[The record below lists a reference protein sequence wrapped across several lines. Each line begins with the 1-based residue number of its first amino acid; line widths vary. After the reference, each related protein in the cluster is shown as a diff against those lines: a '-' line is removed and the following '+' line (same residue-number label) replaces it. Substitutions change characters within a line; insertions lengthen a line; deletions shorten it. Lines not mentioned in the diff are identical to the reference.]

1 MASSSSNKLVFL
13 AFLLLFVF
21 SNNLVAG
28 KPQKVKLNL
37 YYESLCPY
45 SQKFINDD
53 LVKLFESD
61 LHRITDLKLVPFG
74 NAKVSDNLTVTCQH
88 GEEECKLNAIGACAI
103 KTWPNPKMHYWFIR
117 CVEKDTKNWESSCFK
132 TYGGEKAIRDCY
144 SGDLS
149 KKYLILGYAKQTL
162 NLMPKKEYVPWVTV
176 NGKPLYENYE
186 DFVAQMC
193 KAYQGKAPLPKV
205 CNSSASAK
213 KKVLKLQVSYGEDFH
228 H

>member
-1 MASSSSNKLVFL
+1 MAYSSSSSSNKLVF
-13 AFLLLFVF
+13 FLSFLLFVF

-28 KPQKVKLNL
+28 ETQKVKLSL

-61 LHRITDLKLVPFG
+61 LHRITDLMLVPFG
-74 NAKVSDNLTVTCQH
+74 NAKH

-103 KTWPNPKMHYWFIR
+103 RTWPNPKMHYWFIR
-117 CVEKDTKNWESSCFK
+117 CVEKDTKNWESCFK

-149 KKYLILGYAKQTL
+149 KKIILGYAKQTL
-162 NLMPKKEYVPWVTV
+162 NLKPKKEYVPWVTV
-176 NGKPLYENYE
+176 NGKPLYEHYD
-186 DFVAQMC
+186 DFVAQIC

-205 CNSSASAK
+205 CNSSALAK
-213 KKVLKLQVSYGEDFH
+213 KKVLKLQVSYADETFH
-228 H
+228 Y